1 MKIENKQLK
10 NIILSQIYRPPYGW
24 NILFEKQLKHM
35 LSKNDFIFDYE
46 EKKRFVIL

>member
-1 MKIENKQLK
+1 MGET
-10 NIILSQIYRPPYGW
+10 
-24 NILFEKQLKHM
+24 LFEKQLKHM